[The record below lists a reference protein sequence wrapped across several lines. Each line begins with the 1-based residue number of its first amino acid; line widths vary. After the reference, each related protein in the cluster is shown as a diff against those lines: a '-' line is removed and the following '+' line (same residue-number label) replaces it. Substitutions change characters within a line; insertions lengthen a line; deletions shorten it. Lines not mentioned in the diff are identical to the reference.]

1 MAGRKERRTGWGGPI
16 AVAPAL
22 DDVRAAAERLRPHIV
37 RTPVMRLA
45 SAEGIWL
52 KPEVL
57 QPTGSFKV
65 RGVLNWALSL
75 DPRERRRGFLT
86 FSAGNTALALGHAA
100 RMFGVSCRS
109 LLPDYAPPTKVKAL
123 ERAGVKAELLPADEL
138 FDWVFRAGWQDEPEA
153 FLHPWTE
160 PQMLAGHATLG
171 LELFE
176 QLPDVETVFLPVGGG
191 ALCAGAGSALKA
203 LKPGVRVVAVQA
215 ANYPALAQS
224 LGAGRPVWVDS
235 EPTACDGVAVPFVT
249 DAMFPLM
256 REVADEVVLVSEE
269 RVKAAIGF
277 LAREAKLVAEGAGA
291 LGVAAASD
299 ELPQLR
305 GVTACPVTGGNIEP
319 GLLAAVLVA

>member
-1 MAGRKERRTGWGGPI
+1 VT
-16 AVAPAL
+16 
-22 DDVRAAAERLRPHIV
+22 
-37 RTPVMRLA
+37 RLA

-52 KPEVL
+52 KPETL

-75 DPRERRRGFLT
+75 DEKQRARGFLT

-100 RMFGVSCRS
+100 RMFKTSCRS
-109 LLPDYAPPTKVKAL
+109 LLPDYAPKAKVRAL
-123 ERAGVKAELLPADEL
+123 ARAGVKAELLPADEL
-138 FDWVFRAGWQDEPEA
+138 FDWVFRAGWRDEPEA

-160 PQMLAGHATLG
+160 PRMLEGHATLG

-176 QLPDVETVFLPVGGG
+176 QIPDIETVLLPVGGG

-215 ANYPALAQS
+215 GNYPALARS
-224 LGAGRPVWVDS
+224 LKAGKPVWVDP
-235 EPTACDGVAVPFVT
+235 EPTVCDGVAVPFVT
-249 DAMFPLM
+249 DAMFPLL
-256 REVADEVVLVSEE
+256 REVVDDVVLVSEE
-269 RVKAAIGF
+269 RAKAAIGL

-291 LGVAAASD
+291 LSVAAALE

-305 GVTACPVTGGNIEP
+305 GVTACPVTGGSVEP
-319 GLLAAVLVA
+319 ELLAAAVRGPAGA